1 MAVWGLPLG
10 AGALWFCF
18 PAIDDDFKANL
29 GLSRSKPLPPSGVK
43 YEYDSEEGDTM
54 PVVKS

>member
-1 MAVWGLPLG
+1 MPLG

-18 PAIDDDFKANL
+18 PAIDDDFKASF
-29 GLSRSKPLPPSGVK
+29 GLNRSKPLPPAGVK